1 MESSRINF
9 AKDAGLPDTASW
21 SEINVVNSEISRRK
35 SAKDAGLPDTA
46 SWSEINN
53 TH

>member
-1 MESSRINF
+1 MESSRRKS
-9 AKDAGLPDTASW
+9 AKDTGLQETASW
-21 SEINVVNSEISRRK
+21 SEINVVSDIISRRK
-35 SAKDAGLPDTA
+35 FAKNAGLPDTA